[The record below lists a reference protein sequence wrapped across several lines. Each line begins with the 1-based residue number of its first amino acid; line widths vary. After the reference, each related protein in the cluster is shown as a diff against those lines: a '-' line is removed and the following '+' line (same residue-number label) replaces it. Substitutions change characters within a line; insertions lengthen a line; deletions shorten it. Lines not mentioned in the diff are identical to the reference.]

1 MREVTYCNF
10 VGSPIG
16 KTGVVF
22 TDKQVLR
29 IELGVKK
36 RNFLKMV
43 EKDFGCGVKIK
54 KNPLYRKFAREISEY
69 FEGRRKRFN
78 IPFSIS
84 GTDFQVSENIFN
96 IIFKTAAKKMEE

>member
-16 KTGVVF
+16 KIGVVF

-69 FEGRRKRFN
+69 FTIFFTCSKTLNFTPSFGLGKYTSVIRNRK
-78 IPFSIS
+78 
-84 GTDFQVSENIFN
+84 ENL
-96 IIFKTAAKKMEE
+96 